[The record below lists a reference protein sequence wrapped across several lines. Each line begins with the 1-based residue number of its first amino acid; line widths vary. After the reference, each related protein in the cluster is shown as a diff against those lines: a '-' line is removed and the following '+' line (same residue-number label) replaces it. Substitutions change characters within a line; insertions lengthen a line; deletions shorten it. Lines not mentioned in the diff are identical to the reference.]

1 MIVKKIRIIGS
12 LALLIFLLFI
22 IIKNLNRSKEYKT
35 QVYDAF
41 DTYTVISIYDKN
53 PKEAEKKL
61 KILSDKF
68 EAMSKDFD
76 GFNNYEGI
84 NNLKTVNDNAGIKET
99 KVSDDLFDLISRTK
113 ELEERFKLGKLNIAI
128 GPVTNIWRDY
138 SDLYNQGFSPEEM
151 ILEMG
156 SELPRKA
163 DLEKLRHLIDQN
175 NVIINKDKKTI
186 YLNKKSM
193 ALDLGAVAKGYAVE
207 ALSQYAIKDLDVE
220 SILISSGGN
229 IKCLNKDGVD
239 RKYKVAIYNPEIE
252 DQYKEEISEKD
263 QYLTVLNLKNKAV
276 VTTGDY
282 QRYFILNGKRY
293 PHIVDPD
300 SLETSD
306 KYRSISV
313 IYDDSFMADYLSTSL
328 FLLDKEKVKKLE
340 EENDFW
346 VVYLDDNGEVYI
358 SEKLK
363 DLIGD

>member
-1 MIVKKIRIIGS
+1 MVVKKIRIISS
-12 LALLIFLLFI
+12 LAIVIFLLFI

-41 DTYTVISIYDKN
+41 DTYTIISIYDKN

-84 NNLKTVNDNAGIKET
+84 NNLKTVNDNAGIKEI
-99 KVSDDLFDLISRTK
+99 KVSDDLFDLVSRTK
-113 ELEERFKLGKLNIAI
+113 ELEEKFKFEKLNIAI
-128 GPVTNIWRDY
+128 GPVTNLWRNY
-138 SDLYNQGFSPEEM
+138 SDLYNQGFSQEEV
-151 ILEMG
+151 ISEMG
-156 SELPRKA
+156 SELPRKTE
-163 DLEKLRHLIDQN
+163 LEKLRPLIDQN
-175 NVIINKDKKTI
+175 NVIINKDKKII

-207 ALSQYAIKDLDVE
+207 ILSQYAIKDLDVE

-229 IKCLNKDGVD
+229 IKCLNKDGID
-239 RKYKVAIYNPEIE
+239 RKYKAAIYDPEIE
-252 DQYKEEISEKD
+252 DQDKKEISEKD
-263 QYLTVLNLKNKAV
+263 QYLTILNLNNKAV

-293 PHIVDPD
+293 PHIVDPA

-313 IYDDSFMADYLSTSL
+313 VCDDSFMADYLSTSL
-328 FLLDKEKVKKLE
+328 FLLDKEKVKELE
-340 EENDFW
+340 KENDFSI
-346 VVYLDDNGEVYI
+346 VYLDDNEEVYI

>member
-1 MIVKKIRIIGS
+1 MKKIRIIGS
-12 LALLIFLLFI
+12 ITILIFLLFI

-35 QVYDAF
+35 QVYGAF

-53 PKEAEKKL
+53 PKEAEEKL

-84 NNLKTVNDNAGIKET
+84 NNLKTINDNAGIKEI

-138 SDLYNQGFSPEEM
+138 SDLYNQGLSKEEV
-151 ILEMG
+151 ISKKG
-156 SELPRKA
+156 SELPRKTE
-163 DLEKLRHLIDQN
+163 LEKLRPLIDQN

-186 YLNKKSM
+186 YLSKKEMS
-193 ALDLGAVAKGYAVE
+193 LDLGAVAKGYAVE
-207 ALSQYAIKDLDVE
+207 ILSQYAIKDLDIE
-220 SILISSGGN
+220 SIIISSGGN
-229 IKCLNKDGVD
+229 VKCLNKDGID

-252 DQYKEEISEKD
+252 DKDKKEISEKD
-263 QYLTVLNLKNKAV
+263 QYLITLNLKNKAV

-282 QRYFILNGKRY
+282 QRYFILEEKRY
-293 PHIVDPD
+293 PHIIDPT

-313 IYDDSFMADYLSTSL
+313 ISDNSFIADYLSTSL
-328 FLLDKEKVKKLE
+328 FLLDQERVKDLEK
-340 EENDFW
+340 ENDFW
-346 VVYLDDNGEVYI
+346 VVYLDNNEEVYI